1 MNVYKILFTLLSG
14 QPSKAIVILEYNMT
28 NSLELPSYNNIK
40 DISLRAS
47 NNSNQK
53 IKYGSANTMGNNN
66 RDIKPADINQ

>member
-1 MNVYKILFTLLSG
+1 
-14 QPSKAIVILEYNMT
+14 MT
-28 NSLELPSYNNIK
+28 NSLELPSNNNIK
-40 DISLRAS
+40 DISLRVS